1 MSIYLSKATEKD
13 LDNLQKIAD
22 REDELI
28 EMRDRYGILLAVGT
42 SIKALTEVK
51 DKNNKPLYR
60 VDSYKKLNHDHLEE
74 VITYDVQLD
83 IYSGKKNIIHKF
95 QERFD
100 KQEGYWFFMAKKWFN
115 SSSNVLIGS
124 DCIINKLK

>member
-1 MSIYLSKATEKD
+1 MTSFLF
-13 LDNLQKIAD
+13 
-22 REDELI
+22 
-28 EMRDRYGILLAVGT
+28 LL
-42 SIKALTEVK
+42 
-51 DKNNKPLYR
+51 
-60 VDSYKKLNHDHLEE
+60 DHLEE

>member
-13 LDNLQKIAD
+13 LTNLQKIAD

-74 VITYDVQLD
+74 VITYDVRLD

-115 SSSNVLIGS
+115 FSSNVLIGS

>member
-13 LDNLQKIAD
+13 LANLQKIAD

-74 VITYDVQLD
+74 VITYDVRLD

-115 SSSNVLIGS
+115 FSSNVLIGS